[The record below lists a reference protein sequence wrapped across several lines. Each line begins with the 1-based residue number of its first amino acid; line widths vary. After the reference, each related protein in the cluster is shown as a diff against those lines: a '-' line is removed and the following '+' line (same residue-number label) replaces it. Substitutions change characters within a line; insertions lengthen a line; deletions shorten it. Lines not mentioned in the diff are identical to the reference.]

1 MKVTKTLIAIAA
13 AATVMAGIAPA
24 PATAAEEV
32 KWVRSIPFNLAL
44 EGALAA
50 MACGDA
56 AGSHVSVGVMD
67 FSGQM
72 KVLLV
77 PDNATLVGENVLPRK
92 MYAALLLQQATSPI
106 VLKTSRPE
114 RSETGIT
121 GNVLDRISPGSVIS
135 PGGVPL
141 FAGKDFV
148 GVLGVGGATTPG
160 DVDTKCAQ
168 AGADKIKDRLN

>member
-1 MKVTKTLIAIAA
+1 MKITKIAALIGAA
-13 AATVMAGIAPA
+13 AAMTTGLPLSASR
-24 PATAAEEV
+24 AEDV

-67 FSGQM
+67 IAGQM

-77 PDNATLVGENVLPRK
+77 PDGATLVGENVLPRK
-92 MYAALLLQQATSPI
+92 MYAALLLQKDTSPI
-106 VLKTSRPE
+106 VLKTVRPE
-114 RSETGIT
+114 RSETGVT
-121 GNVLDRISPGSVIS
+121 GNVLDRVSPGSVIS
-135 PGGVPL
+135 PGGVAL
-141 FAGKDFV
+141 FAGDDFV

-168 AGADKIKDRLN
+168 AGADKIKDRLK